1 MFCHILLLTFVIVR
15 RHFFPTGKPPKA
27 IDFEEYDCACQEKE
41 STAEKGVAS
50 FYTDI
55 CLLHITLDSWCRVRD
70 SKAQANLMQSK
81 QVTTAPHLLVLTEP
95 NNMTSNYF
103 NSHTI
108 KFARYKIVIGAA
120 ILREGCR
127 ALRSSERLYKQVGGQ
142 CRAPSNLHEISSVHI
157 KPMRE
162 TDSPMRIAQCISSH
176 RKILS
181 FLNRLVSY
189 TWTHRENSRINV

>member
-1 MFCHILLLTFVIVR
+1 M
-15 RHFFPTGKPPKA
+15 PTGKQPKA
-27 IDFEEYDCACQEKE
+27 TDFEEYSCACQKRE

-50 FYTDI
+50 YYTDI

-70 SKAQANLMQSK
+70 PKTHANVMQSK

-108 KFARYKIVIGAA
+108 KFASYKIVIGMAN
-120 ILREGCR
+120 LREGCR
-127 ALRSSERLYKQVGGQ
+127 ALRSSEKLYKQLGDQ
-142 CRAPSNLHEISSVHI
+142 CRAPSNLHEISSVHM
-157 KPMRE
+157 KLKRE
-162 TDSPMRIAQCISSH
+162 TASPMRRAQCISSQ

-181 FLNRLVSY
+181 FLKRLVSY
-189 TWTHRENSRINV
+189 TWTHRGNSRINV